1 MLLSYLG
8 NTFYAKMHIIC
19 DIHVR
24 KIAVHE
30 RELEI
35 ERVSYI
41 SILNYL
47 HLNNLVIAKE
57 QIE

>member
-1 MLLSYLG
+1 MQ
-8 NTFYAKMHIIC
+8 KMHIIC

-41 SILNYL
+41 IILNYL